1 MDSQNSKR
9 FGEAEQ
15 FRLLVESVRDYAILM
30 LDPDG
35 HITSWNTGAERLKGY
50 SSAEIIG
57 KHFSIFYAQEAIDK
71 KHPLLELQ
79 LARANGSYRE
89 EGWRIRKDGTNY
101 WADVLITAV
110 YEPNGAFY
118 GFAKVTQDLTERKK
132 FEEELI
138 AARDQAQ
145 ASSRIKSEFV
155 ANMSHEIR
163 TPMNAIV
170 GMCNVLLKTELDRRQ
185 TQYANNIREGGNAL
199 LTVINDIL
207 DFSKIEAGRL
217 ELELVDFDPAR
228 VIESTCELLAPSA
241 RAKGLELMAHIDPAL
256 PDQVQ
261 GDPERLRQVIIN
273 LTSNALKFS
282 DHGEVI
288 VRAQLDSIENGI
300 ANIRFSVRDQGIG
313 ISEEQQSKLFSP
325 FVQADGTI
333 SRRFG
338 GTGLGLSISKRL
350 VNLMNGD
357 ISVQSSLGNGATFSF
372 VLPLEIKAS
381 AALSVRDEVKNLQVL
396 IVEDEYQAGQILHEY
411 VLSWGMRNGMA
422 ATASDAVSV
431 LQKAAANG
439 DPYDIAIID
448 YLLPDK
454 NAFDL
459 AASIL
464 SDPRLTKMK
473 LILLTAFDAPGLGHK
488 ALASGFQAYLTKP
501 VSRSHLFESIVS
513 VIRGSDSIIS
523 KSAADVQRKPVTPRS
538 EVILIA
544 EDYPINQRVA
554 QLYLDDLGFASHIAS
569 NGNEA
574 LKAVSKNHYSLI
586 LMDCRMPGLDGF
598 ETTRAIRRAEIISG
612 MHVPIIA
619 LTAHAMGGDRE
630 VCLAAGMDDYLTK
643 PLDPEQLQQLLTKW
657 ISAPSQVDPIDREK
671 LISRYSEMSEVILN
685 KFLKDAPPMLA
696 QIKTALES
704 QKHRDFLN
712 LVHGLK
718 GICATVLAGKMKH
731 TCIDIE
737 HAAREAS
744 WASIPPL
751 LQRLDRE
758 MLEIPTRIE
767 G

>member
-300 ANIRFSVRDQGIG
+300 ANNRFSVRDQGIG